1 MKLDII
7 WLDSAKHVGDTGW
20 VNGFNPFPINYS
32 HKSCGFAT
40 TEPMNLTAPCSVTW
54 PLTCAK
60 KPLIKSLDLKVQ
72 WISLNI
78 MYIICIYLQA
88 CPDVKDFGMKPKCNR
103 NSKVSLRRALNR
115 GNEQK
120 WMQILK
126 DFGGPTA
133 PQVQR
138 SIQWISDNRNG
149 ECWEKQQ
156 FSMKLKVW
164 FGEWKIVSVKF
175 STLVLVYVK
184 LDWLSWH
191 FLLLSIFGPG
201 NPATVWWNMTMWGR
215 HLMPTRATQF
225 QLNHSRSWKRIQRKD
240 ALKHGF
246 D

>member
-40 TEPMNLTAPCSVTW
+40 TELLSLIHWIDRCTW
-54 PLTCAK
+54 GAVGP
-60 KPLIKSLDLKVQ
+60 PKSLR
-72 WISLNI
+72 
-78 MYIICIYLQA
+78 ICIHF
-88 CPDVKDFGMKPKCNR
+88 C
-103 NSKVSLRRALNR
+103 SLPRFRALLRETLEFLLHLGFIPKSFTSGQAWRYIQIIYMIFNDIHWTLRSRLFIR
-115 GNEQK
+115 GF
-120 WMQILK
+120 L
-126 DFGGPTA
+126 A
-133 PQVQR
+133 QVRGHVTLQGAVR
-138 SIQWISDNRNG
+138 FIGNG